1 MSPKTRRWWI
11 FSGLGP
17 VALGLIVATQSCSGA
32 SSPQPKFLS
41 IATGGTG
48 GVYYPYGGAIAR
60 LISESLPG
68 VQATAEVTGASVDN
82 LKLLQLGKVD
92 IAFTLS
98 DTLAEATSGSGPF
111 KDAGPVASARTL
123 AVLYSNYT
131 HVIARQSSGIK
142 RIADLRGKVVS
153 VGSPGSGT
161 ELIADRVL
169 AAAGLDPRTD
179 ITRHTLAVAESA
191 GALKDGK
198 VDAFFWSGGLPTP
211 AVQDLAATPGMA
223 VTYVPQ
229 EDVLQVMQQKYG
241 RELYKLLSM
250 PAGSYRGQD
259 SEVYVV
265 GVMNVLV
272 GSSALDEQLA
282 YDIVKLLFDK
292 KDALVAAHPEAR
304 HLAVP
309 ADPSASPAAYH
320 PGAARYYKEHGWK

>member
-1 MSPKTRRWWI
+1 MTRRRWI
-11 FSGLGP
+11 VLGLGP
-17 VALGLIVATQSCSGA
+17 WALGLVVLGGACTGA
-32 SSPQPKFLS
+32 SSPPPRFLS

-111 KDAGPVASARTL
+111 KDSGPVASARTL
-123 AVLYSNYT
+123 AILYSNYT
-131 HVIARQSSGIK
+131 HVIARQGSGIK
-142 RIADLRGKVVS
+142 RVSDLRGKVVS

-169 AAAGLDPRTD
+169 AAAGLDPRKD
-179 ITRHTLAVAESA
+179 ITRHTLAVAESS

-211 AVQDLAATPGMA
+211 AVQDLAATPGMT

-229 EDVLQVMQQKYG
+229 EDVLQSMQQKYG
-241 RELYKLLSM
+241 RELYKLLSI

-265 GVMNVLV
+265 GVMNLLV

-309 ADPSASPAAYH
+309 ADGAVSRAAFH
-320 PGAARYYKEHGWK
+320 PGAVRYYKEHGWK

>member
-1 MSPKTRRWWI
+1 MRLITRRSWI
-11 FSGLGP
+11 FLGLGP
-17 VALGLIVATQSCSGA
+17 GALGLLILSGCSGT
-32 SSPQPKFLS
+32 SSPAPKFLS

-98 DTLAEATSGSGPF
+98 DTLAEAASGSGPF

-123 AVLYSNYT
+123 AILYSNYT
-131 HVIARQSSGIK
+131 HVIARQGSGIK
-142 RIADLRGKVVS
+142 RVADLRGKVVS

-169 AAAGLDPRTD
+169 AAAGLDPRAD

-229 EDVLQVMQQKYG
+229 EDVLQAMQQKYG
-241 RELYKLLSM
+241 RELYKLLSI

-259 SEVYVV
+259 GEVYVV
-265 GVMNVLV
+265 GVMNLLV
-272 GSSALDEQLA
+272 CSSALDEQLA

-309 ADPSASPAAYH
+309 ADLGASRATFHA
-320 PGAARYYKEHGWK
+320 GAVRYYKEHGWK